1 MNVGLNIRRKTE
13 EDWHNEK
20 LFSRQN
26 GGSGMNKEKINSS
39 WCCDQIEELI
49 KNYKISIQKTDN
61 QDIKRQ
67 LEIVVNDLESILYG

>member
-1 MNVGLNIRRKTE
+1 
-13 EDWHNEK
+13 
-20 LFSRQN
+20 
-26 GGSGMNKEKINSS
+26 MNKERNNPS

-67 LEIVVNDLESILYG
+67 LEKVVNDLENILYS